1 MAASA
6 LVATADGDVSF
17 GERVR
22 LDQILETLEA
32 LKVYDPH
39 DGVDLFR
46 DYPEAILESPKEGH
60 AAAVQILRD
69 AEIYEKSKQLI
80 VRICCAISE
89 INEIDGSKALEVQ
102 IEIVSLCALLGVDP
116 AGCGL
121 YTDGE
126 SVDILK
132 SPR

>member
-6 LVATADGDVSF
+6 LVATADGDVDF

-22 LDQILETLEA
+22 LNQILETLEA

-60 AAAVQILRD
+60 AAAV
-69 AEIYEKSKQLI
+69 
-80 VRICCAISE
+80 
-89 INEIDGSKALEVQ
+89 
-102 IEIVSLCALLGVDP
+102 
-116 AGCGL
+116 
-121 YTDGE
+121 
-126 SVDILK
+126 
-132 SPR
+132 